1 MLYLVAMSTK
11 NKQRTYARNRIV
23 SRRGNLISRDSDG
36 RYLLKLVLVI
46 LLGSFWLKFGMPLSV
61 GGVAIAAVP
70 VGMLLGLILI
80 RYFERYQFDRKIW
93 YAILLV
99 VTIIC
104 YFMPAGIMV

>member
-1 MLYLVAMSTK
+1 MVYLSEMSTK
-11 NKQRTYARNRIV
+11 NKQRTYARNRVV
-23 SRRGNLISRDSDG
+23 SRRGNLISRESDG

-46 LLGSFWLKFGMPLSV
+46 LLGSFWLKFGMPFSI
-61 GGVAIAAVP
+61 GGIAITAVP

-80 RYFERYQFDRKIW
+80 RSFEHYQFDRKIW
-93 YAILLV
+93 YAILFV